1 MTEPNKNS
9 HFCVNS
15 RNLIFPVFRTY
26 TTQQNKLVGTDL
38 KLCFFLK
45 SSPPPELFQFPMTQ
59 KGNLQDS
66 REIGNP
72 LPPLLLE
79 TAGRTESWGRLTWES
94 KPQRTWVGM
103 AEGRVWEGS
112 SRNKML
118 SNGFFLSSFI
128 SSFLISAFAVH
139 SQLMYPFGVVLALLS

>member
-38 KLCFFLK
+38 KRCFFLK

-59 KGNLQDS
+59 KGNLQES

-72 LPPLLLE
+72 LPPLLSE
-79 TAGRTESWGRLTWES
+79 TAGKTESWGSLTWES
-94 KPQRTWVGM
+94 KPQRTWVGT

-112 SRNKML
+112 SRNLWTKCCQMV
-118 SNGFFLSSFI
+118 SF
-128 SSFLISAFAVH
+128 SLSAFLNFLYLPLQSTVN
-139 SQLMYPFGVVLALLS
+139 